1 MSEENINTN
10 EPTEI
15 RDDLGFG
22 SDAPEVANKNLTGLI
37 KSRGYGELSLDP
49 GGPDTGALK
58 YAKGE
63 WIKYFYLRAGSSL
76 RMIEIMFTSGKPGN
90 EKDIKEYRVQ
100 SLLANIL
107 FNNRG

>member
-1 MSEENINTN
+1 MSEENINTY

-49 GGPDTGALK
+49 TGPDTGALK
-58 YAKGE
+58 YAKGDLS
-63 WIKYFYLRAGSSL
+63 KTDALRLLQNPEFIQDVYDFFQERDGITFSSPQEA
-76 RMIEIMFTSGKPGN
+76 IEEF
-90 EKDIKEYRVQ
+90 
-100 SLLANIL
+100 
-107 FNNRG
+107 